1 MALTTVS
8 NAGLGGS
15 IDLTAKVTGTLPIAN
30 GGTNSTSTTYCD
42 LTANVTGLMPD
53 SNLAAPGKIGQCIQ
67 VFKSDVTST
76 TSSSFV
82 DITGITLAITPSAT
96 SSKILVMPNLYVST
110 VSAVVVEAR
119 LYRDSTI
126 IAGDDVNDELRFF
139 GDIQSWR
146 GQSIDAQFIDSPAT
160 TSAVTYKLQWLTG
173 GGTLYLNR
181 PGAGTVFG
189 ASSTLTLWEI
199 LA

>member
-76 TSSSFV
+76 TSTSFV
-82 DITGITLAITPSAT
+82 AITGITLAITPSAT
-96 SSKILVMPNLYVST
+96 SSKILIIPDLYVST
-110 VSAVVVEAR
+110 TADTVGDAQ
-119 LYRDSTI
+119 LFRDTTI
-126 IAGDDVNDELRFF
+126 IGGDDENDVFQMS
-139 GDIQSWR
+139 GGANSWR
-146 GQSIDAQFIDSPAT
+146 STRFHCNFIDSPST
-160 TSAVTYKLQWLTG
+160 TSATTYLVKWLIPS
-173 GGTLYLNR
+173 GTIYLNR
-181 PGAGTVFG
+181 AGEGDNVSG
-189 ASSTLTLWEI
+189 SSTFTLMEI